1 MKRLE
6 EPVKRSLLSRNGKSL
21 PLTPEG
27 QIFHPQTLRIL
38 DALDRALITS
48 SSQSSKSDRGSY

>member
-6 EPVKRSLLSRNGKSL
+6 EQAKRSPLSRNGKSL
-21 PLTPEG
+21 QRTPEG
-27 QIFHPQTLRIL
+27 GIFPPQTLRIL
-38 DALDRALITS
+38 NAPGHALITA